1 VGFAEVEVDSPLI
14 EDLPVRYGVRSV
26 PTLMA
31 FVRGEVVEGSRVE
44 EVKRL
49 EDEAWVRKWIEREAG
64 RAREKG
70 KGGKWLDG
78 WFGR

>member
-1 VGFAEVEVDSPLI
+1 MSARKSGVMDAQVRHQEAVHRVMRGAERVVE
-14 EDLPVRYGVRSV
+14 RRRSV
-26 PTLMA
+26 ERS
-31 FVRGEVVEGSRVE
+31 V
-44 EVKRL
+44 VKRL

-70 KGGKWLDG
+70 EGGKWLDG